1 MCVQLGSVVSAY
13 IYVDDDAPLY
23 HRGNFNLFI
32 INVLSIVLFL
42 LTKVYYI
49 WRNKQRDKV
58 WNALTEDEK
67 KEYTA
72 NTKVRGSARLDFRF
86 AH

>member
-13 IYVDDDAPLY
+13 IYVDEDAPLY

-49 WRNKQRDKV
+49 WRNKQRDKL

-67 KEYTA
+67 KAYTA
-72 NTKVRGSARLDFRF
+72 NTKVQGSARLDFRF